1 MKQWLWRVD
10 QVEVGMSDPV
20 PELHHLV
27 RTAIRLRLDLDVLLR
42 SATHGRLDPD
52 LVRALAPAVLAVM
65 GYEEA
70 TQHASDAAPIIQL
83 G

>member
-1 MKQWLWRVD
+1 MR
-10 QVEVGMSDPV
+10 DPV
-20 PELHHLV
+20 PEMHHLV

-52 LVRALAPAVLAVM
+52 LVRALTPAVLAIM

-70 TQHASDAAPIIQL
+70 TQRANDGAPSAPL

>member
-1 MKQWLWRVD
+1 MN
-10 QVEVGMSDPV
+10 DPV

-27 RTAIRLRLDLDVLLR
+27 RSAIRLRLDLDVLLR

-65 GYEEA
+65 GYEETTRFPLPTEGEPA
-70 TQHASDAAPIIQL
+70 TQM

>member
-1 MKQWLWRVD
+1 
-10 QVEVGMSDPV
+10 MSDPV
-20 PELHHLV
+20 PELHHVV
-27 RTAIRLRLDLDVLLR
+27 RSAIRLRLDLDVLLS

-70 TQHASDAAPIIQL
+70 TRYALPTDGEPAIQV

>member
-1 MKQWLWRVD
+1 M
-10 QVEVGMSDPV
+10 
-20 PELHHLV
+20 HHLV

-70 TQHASDAAPIIQL
+70 TRQALPNDTAPTTHL

>member
-1 MKQWLWRVD
+1 MR
-10 QVEVGMSDPV
+10 DPV
-20 PELHHLV
+20 PEMHHLV

-52 LVRALAPAVLAVM
+52 LVRALTPAVLAIM

-70 TQHASDAAPIIQL
+70 TQHANDGAPSAPL

>member
-1 MKQWLWRVD
+1 
-10 QVEVGMSDPV
+10 MSDPV

-70 TQHASDAAPIIQL
+70 TQHANDAARIIQL
-83 G
+83 R